1 MAAVSGQNPVFVN
14 GLVIPVTNWSGEW
27 NAVLGD
33 VTTSGTRGTRYV
45 PVITDCSWQ
54 ISIPHDDPFFV
65 EALGLGTGSIIAVM
79 FFRHTQLRGDKLE
92 FTTVE
97 TVSKVSDAKDVV
109 RITVKGKGGALTN
122 NVIVP
127 NNQVF
132 PQPVIL

>member
-14 GLVIPVTNWSGEW
+14 GLIIPVTNWSGDW
-27 NAVLGD
+27 QAVLAD

-65 EALGLGTGSIIAVM
+65 EVLGLGTGSIIALM
-79 FFRHTQLRGDKLE
+79 YFRHTQKVGDKLE

-97 TVSKVSDAKDVV
+97 KVSKVSDGKDVV
-109 RITVKGKGGALTN
+109 RVTVAGKGGALSA
-122 NVIVP
+122 NVFVP
-127 NNQVF
+127 DATIR
-132 PQPVIL
+132 PQPLLM